1 MSVDYLEVLSAIQ
14 GLTEGAQMSADELSV
29 LGSAGSSLHREHYVI
44 STYLSLLLALAVWR
58 WFPQCEQH
66 AADPDKVRQLK
77 WATVVV
83 IALVVVTA
91 TAPRRIVWD
100 NFELVTFDNRP
111 AFVIGSSG
119 DELLL
124 YYPYSDG
131 AKHRRVRTDAPTLQ
145 RTGAQARLFDR
156 Q

>member
-1 MSVDYLEVLSAIQ
+1 M
-14 GLTEGAQMSADELSV
+14 
-29 LGSAGSSLHREHYVI
+29 
-44 STYLSLLLALAVWR
+44 
-58 WFPQCEQH
+58 EQH
-66 AADPDKVRQLK
+66 AADPDRVRLLK

-83 IALVVVTA
+83 IALVVATA
-91 TAPRRIVWD
+91 AAPRRFVWD
-100 NFELVTFDNRP
+100 NFEVVTFDNRP
-111 AFVIGSSG
+111 AFVIGSSN

-131 AKHRRVRTDAPTLQ
+131 SKHRRVRKDAPTLQ